1 MTTISK
7 VIIVVLV
14 LGTLFVHLG
23 NYWLRQQKDWRAKGL
38 LFLGCVLAVAIA
50 AQFYVNSKLTEKW
63 TLSDSQTKRL
73 SQLLCQRP
81 TAERY
86 KVRILVLPS
95 EQNPGSLGSDLHHV
109 FYKCQWDTEY
119 VNDYTL
125 GTDLVG
131 VSVQV
136 PNGTLS
142 VADAPFR
149 SRDLVGMLKT
159 AGITNELRQPGT
171 ATQWD
176 SAAISVGAK
185 PQ

>member
-1 MTTISK
+1 MTKISV

-14 LGTLFVHLG
+14 LGTLLVHLG

-63 TLSDSQTKRL
+63 MLSDSQSKRL

-81 TAERY
+81 AAERY
-86 KVRILVLPS
+86 KVRILVLPGD
-95 EQNPGSLGSDLHHV
+95 QNSRSFGSDLQNV
-109 FYKCQWDTEY
+109 FYNCQWDTEY

-125 GTDLVG
+125 ETNLVG

-136 PNGTLS
+136 PNGTRS

-149 SRDLVGMLKT
+149 SRDLVGMLNT
-159 AGITNELRQPGT
+159 AGITGELRQPGT

-176 SAAISVGAK
+176 TAAISVGGR
-185 PQ
+185 QQ